1 MAPDLSTILEIC
13 FLVCIFQ
20 EAKTGCQCTRIYLAP
35 HLLRFFMCIVFFHVF
50 IFVAHGGA
58 LTVHVKESL
67 GLNVV
72 HNCGGFTGTGAV
84 GATSSVRSL
93 DSRP

>member
-1 MAPDLSTILEIC
+1 MSMHENLSSTTFIEILHAHCFFPCFHIC
-13 FLVCIFQ
+13 GTWRC
-20 EAKTGCQCTRIYLAP
+20 Y
-35 HLLRFFMCIVFFHVF
+35 
-50 IFVAHGGA
+50 
-58 LTVHVKESL
+58 TVHVKESL

>member
-1 MAPDLSTILEIC
+1 
-13 FLVCIFQ
+13 
-20 EAKTGCQCTRIYLAP
+20 
-35 HLLRFFMCIVFFHVF
+35 MCIVFFHVF

-72 HNCGGFTGTGAV
+72 HNCGGFTGTGTV
-84 GATSSVRSL
+84 EATSSVRSL
-93 DSRP
+93 GSRP